1 MVQLIRSLH
10 DDLRENRVIMNEQLQ
25 CLRGLSRDKDE
36 VNSFFM
42 TVQFFYCSKILKFFQ
57 DLIAEAET
65 IGINLDVD
73 FVVRGTNDNKRYD
86 LMAVPFNPSNI
97 NLFGTKI
104 LNILF
109 DDEDLGTGTIE
120 PGRSNK
126 PTLDLDK
133 INLLKQL

>member
-1 MVQLIRSLH
+1 
-10 DDLRENRVIMNEQLQ
+10 
-25 CLRGLSRDKDE
+25 
-36 VNSFFM
+36 
-42 TVQFFYCSKILKFFQ
+42 
-57 DLIAEAET
+57 
-65 IGINLDVD
+65 
-73 FVVRGTNDNKRYD
+73 
-86 LMAVPFNPSNI
+86 MAVSFNPSNI

-133 INLLKQL
+133 INLIKGK